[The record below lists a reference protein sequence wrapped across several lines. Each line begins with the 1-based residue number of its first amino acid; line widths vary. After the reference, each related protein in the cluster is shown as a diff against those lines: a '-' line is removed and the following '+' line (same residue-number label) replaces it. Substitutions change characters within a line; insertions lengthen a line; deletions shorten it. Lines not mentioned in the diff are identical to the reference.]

1 MSTAAI
7 SASGS
12 GERRVREQ
20 RLLSL
25 VRRCGERD
33 ESALAELYDE
43 TSQFVYGVALTVLR
57 NPMDAEEIT
66 CDVFNQVWRAA
77 NSYSSGRGNVTSW
90 LIIMARSRAID
101 RIRARVSK
109 SKHELPFD
117 KDNSFESVGV
127 WQGPSPEQ
135 DATQSQQRRRIQ
147 RAMESLPAEQRKAI
161 ELAFFGGLTHQE
173 LAERLGEP
181 LGTVKTR
188 IRAGMTRLREALGSE
203 VLH

>member
-1 MSTAAI
+1 MSTPAI

-12 GERRVREQ
+12 AERRIREQ

-43 TSQFVYGVALTVLR
+43 TGQFVYGIALTVLR
-57 NPMDAEEIT
+57 DPMDAEEIT

-77 NSYSSGRGNVTSW
+77 QSYSSERGNVTSW
-90 LIIMARSRAID
+90 LIIMARSRSID
-101 RIRARVSK
+101 RIRARAAK
-109 SKHELPFD
+109 LKRELPLEMD
-117 KDNSFESVGV
+117 GSPESVTV

-135 DATQSQQRRRIQ
+135 DATQSQQRQRI
-147 RAMESLPAEQRKAI
+147 RKAMESLPAEQRRAI

-188 IRAGMTRLREALGSE
+188 VRAGMSKLRELLGSE